1 MPDLYRFQPL
11 PIPSSDVQEV
21 VYIVLLLPLDDGLS
35 LIPLTVRRRA
45 TGRMMTGLIHSF
57 TFGLAFSELAA
68 QRAMWSTFRVRP
80 RKKKTGML
88 SRARLRSSHQ
98 ISHPP
103 ARPSAFETATRP
115 HDKWRSCATTLIRA
129 PAQVTPI
136 PFQHPIVL
144 LFLCSRGGNCKAV
157 RLH

>member
-1 MPDLYRFQPL
+1 MIMPDLYRFQPL
-11 PIPSSDVQEV
+11 PIPSSDGQEV

-35 LIPLTVRRRA
+35 LIPLSVRRRA
-45 TGRMMTGLIHSF
+45 KGWMMTGLIHSF

-68 QRAMWSTFRVRP
+68 AQRAMRSTFRVRP

-115 HDKWRSCATTLIRA
+115 HDKWRSCATTPLLYTF
-129 PAQVTPI
+129 VHS
-136 PFQHPIVL
+136 FVHLQHRSL
-144 LFLCSRGGNCKAV
+144 QFHSNTR
-157 RLH
+157 